1 MEIKNIFIGKIKK
14 YYYMY
19 NKQNF
24 IILFIP
30 ENIYSILESS
40 IDFNSL
46 QFDMDSVYD
55 KLKGYD
61 KMSQEYLMK
70 FINEIKYNFF
80 SEISQSANEKNLR
93 SVDFMITNRCNLN
106 CIHCSSRCKNNN
118 VQMLSNKE
126 IYRIIDKLAVLKL
139 DRIVF
144 TGGEPLLV
152 DEIEKILAY
161 ARCKLEGTKI
171 ILSTNG
177 TLIDKYVD
185 CIVANIDVISIS
197 LDGYNDEITEQLRG
211 RGVFK
216 KVLDGIKLLQ
226 NKGFYNIKTSM
237 VILNNNEK
245 EMRKFIELNDKLK
258 TDYIFRMLC
267 NVGRAKDN
275 KGYFREKN
283 FSGYPVA
290 NFLLT
295 SGINNKKYLNAR
307 ACSAYEDKIYIN
319 HDGKIYPC
327 PSLKMREFQV
337 DNILDTNFT
346 VDRLLIEM
354 NNMKTKFL
362 NLNAFFEDSKCEAC
376 SNKVFCWTCPADF
389 IIAKQNDDINAL
401 CNIMK
406 NKIEKLFI

>member
-1 MEIKNIFIGKIKK
+1 METKNIFIGKIKK
-14 YYYMY
+14 YYYIY

-24 IILFIP
+24 NVLFIP
-30 ENIYSILESS
+30 ESIYSILELS
-40 IDFNSL
+40 IDFDSL
-46 QFDMDSVYD
+46 QFNMDSVYD
-55 KLKGYD
+55 NLKEYD
-61 KMSQEYLMK
+61 KTSQEYLMK
-70 FINEIKYNFF
+70 FINEIKDNFF
-80 SEISQSANEKNLR
+80 SEIHTKTNKKKLK
-93 SVDFMITNRCNLN
+93 SVDFMITNKCNLD

-118 VQMLSNKE
+118 IQRLSNRE
-126 IYRIIDKLAVLKL
+126 IYRIIDKLASLKL

-144 TGGEPLLV
+144 TGGEPLV
-152 DEIEKILAY
+152 VNEIEKILEH

-185 CIVANIDVISIS
+185 CIVDNIDVVSVS
-197 LDGYNDEITEQLRG
+197 LDGYNEDITEQIRG
-211 RGVFK
+211 KGVFNK
-216 KVLDGIKLLQ
+216 ALNGIKLLQ
-226 NKGFYNIKTSM
+226 NKGFYSIKTSM
-237 VILNNNEK
+237 VILNNNES
-245 EMRKFIELNDKLK
+245 EMLKFIKLNNELK
-258 TDYIFRMLC
+258 TDCIFRMLC

-275 KGYFREKN
+275 KDFFRKKN

-327 PSLKMREFQV
+327 PSLRIKEFQV
-337 DNILDTNFT
+337 GDILDINFT
-346 VDRLLIEM
+346 IDNLLTNM
-354 NNMKTKFL
+354 NGMKTEFL
-362 NLNAFFEDSKCEAC
+362 NLNTFFGNTKCGSC

-389 IIAKQNDDINAL
+389 IIAKQNNDINIL
-401 CNIMK
+401 CDIMK